1 MGRIY
6 FNQFYTSFVEHC
18 LKVVLRQW
26 HKTDLPKN
34 WKRFTSH
41 WLDNMLSE
49 EDKEFVQFVFDKRF
63 YNTTEGLNC
72 YHPEEDYFLKRRRL
86 HNIERDFAIAGGLI
100 DESFNEHNLE
110 VH

>member
-26 HKTDLPKN
+26 HKTDLPKD

-49 EDKEFVQFVFDKRF
+49 EDKVFIRFVFDYQFYKTSDGLYRYKCNSTMREKRERLSAIEKRF
-63 YNTTEGLNC
+63 AV
-72 YHPEEDYFLKRRRL
+72 D
-86 HNIERDFAIAGGLI
+86 GGLI
-100 DESFNEHNLE
+100 
-110 VH
+110 